1 MSDSPSAL
9 RTTPL
14 HATHKAAGAKLV
26 PFAGYDMPVQYKSG
40 VIAETKAV
48 RAQAGLFDASHM
60 GEIWVRGS
68 GALAWLE
75 GLLTNGMHNVADR
88 QARYTLLLT
97 DDGGVV
103 DDLILY
109 RESVTDWLVVCNA
122 SNRDAVWNHLNA
134 RKPAQNVSLEDVS
147 DATALLALQGPQA
160 TAIAAAVLGV
170 AVSDLP
176 KRFRWM
182 RGGGAR
188 SSWIMGRTGY
198 TGEDGIEFFVPAQDA
213 VALWQ
218 ELVRRGAVECGLGA
232 RDVCR
237 IEAGLPLYGHEMDL
251 QHGPRGAGLMFAVDM
266 TKPFAG
272 REAVE
277 RAPRETLIGIVMEGR
292 GVPREGYEVQRAGQT
307 VGIITSGTH
316 SPHLEKGIAMV
327 RVAEGLKLDEP
338 FEVMIRGT
346 AYRALYHAL
355 PFVHRFRKV

>member
-1 MSDSPSAL
+1 MTQTSAPL
-9 RTTPL
+9 LTTPL
-14 HATHKAAGAKLV
+14 HAIHKAAGAKLV

-40 VIAETKAV
+40 VISETKAV
-48 RAQAGLFDASHM
+48 RSQAGLFDASHM

-88 QARYTLLLT
+88 QARYTLLLLE
-97 DDGGVV
+97 DGGVV

-109 RESVTDWLVVCNA
+109 RESINDWLVVCNA
-122 SNRDAVWNHLNA
+122 SNRAAVWAHLNA
-134 RKPAQNVSLEDVS
+134 RKPSSGVSLEDIS

-170 AVSDLP
+170 AVTDLP

-182 RGGGAR
+182 RGAGAR

-198 TGEDGIEFFVPAQDA
+198 TGEDGIEFFVPATDA
-213 VALWQ
+213 AALWQ
-218 ELVRRGAVECGLGA
+218 ELVARGAVECGLGA

-251 QHGPRGAGLMFAVDM
+251 SHGPRGAGLMFAVDM
-266 TKPFAG
+266 SKPFVG
-272 REAVE
+272 RDAVE
-277 RAPRETLIGIVMEGR
+277 RAPRETLIGIAMEGR
-292 GVPREGYEVQRAGQT
+292 GVPREGYEVQRNDKT
-307 VGIITSGTH
+307 VGVVTSGTH

-327 RVAEGLKLDEP
+327 RVSESLPLDEP

-346 AYRALYHAL
+346 GYRALYHAL
-355 PFVHRFRKV
+355 PFVHRFRKA